1 MEVLQQELLSSLPSA
16 EQAVRVVLRLLVA
29 AALTGVIGYERE
41 ASGKSAGLRTHMLVG
56 LSCATFV
63 LAPLEAG
70 MGLADTSRILQ
81 GVCAGIGFIGA
92 GAILKAANEREIQGL
107 TTAAGVW
114 MAAAVGIAAGLGR
127 FGVALFAVLFSWLI
141 LTLLNRLNPG
151 GTGPR
156 H

>member
-1 MEVLQQELLSSLPSA
+1 MEVLQQELLASLPDG
-16 EQAVRVVLRLLVA
+16 EQSVRVILRMLVA
-29 AALTGVIGYERE
+29 TVLTGVIGYERE

-56 LSCATFV
+56 LSCAAFV

-70 MGLADTSRILQ
+70 MDLADTSRILQ

-92 GAILKAANEREIQGL
+92 GAILKATNEREIQGL

-127 FGVALFAVLFSWLI
+127 FGVALFSVLFAWLI
-141 LTLLNRLNPG
+141 LTVLNRLSPS
-151 GTGPR
+151 PR
-156 H
+156 PEH